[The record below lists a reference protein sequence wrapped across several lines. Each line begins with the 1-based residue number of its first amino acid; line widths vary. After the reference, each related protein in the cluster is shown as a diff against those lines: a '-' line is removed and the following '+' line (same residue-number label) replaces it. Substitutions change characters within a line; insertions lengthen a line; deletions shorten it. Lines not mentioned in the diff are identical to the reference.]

1 VSQLQP
7 DSVALTLARAPGLA
21 ALIVRAV
28 RRFLPLLTVLAVVYG
43 AMIVLS
49 AVDMPDRAARAASS
63 TWGWKLPTF
72 LLTRTARGQIEFHTY
87 NQQKIL
93 EQAAINVILGVG
105 MTYVILTG
113 GIDLSVGAVVA
124 LANVLFVG
132 TLLRA
137 SGGAAGVI
145 YAVAISIGAGMLC
158 GLVNGLLVSFARI
171 QAFIATLGMMMIAKG
186 MAFYLGGSEPV
197 YLTCPN
203 PLPAILPIAIS
214 SVVFVVG
221 AAILYWTVIGRHVYA
236 VGGNA
241 EASRIAGVRVG
252 RVRLFCYVAAG
263 LCAGLAS
270 IVLWSRV
277 GTGSYLHG
285 EWYELYAIAA
295 VVIGGTSLFG
305 GEGSVMGTLIGALII
320 AILNNGLDAAG
331 IDTTL
336 QKIVV
341 GSVIVV
347 AACWDSWRR
356 RHHRRETA

>member
-1 VSQLQP
+1 MRQ
-7 DSVALTLARAPGLA
+7 A
-21 ALIVRAV
+21 I
-28 RRFLPLLTVLAVVYG
+28 RRFLPLLTVLAIVYA
-43 AMIVLS
+43 AMIALS
-49 AVDMPDRAARAASS
+49 AVDLPDRSARAAGRS
-63 TWGWKLPTF
+63 WGWKMPTF
-72 LLTRTARGQIEFHTY
+72 LLTRSADGGIEFHTY
-87 NQQKIL
+87 NQRKIL

-113 GIDLSVGAVVA
+113 GIDLSVGSVVA

-132 TLLRA
+132 TLLRHGA
-137 SGGAAGVI
+137 DAGGVVPAVLAGVGAA
-145 YAVAISIGAGMLC
+145 AIC
-158 GLVNGLLVSFARI
+158 GLVNGLLVAYARI

-186 MAFYLGGSEPV
+186 LAFYLGGSEPV

-203 PLPAILPIAIS
+203 PLPAVLPIVIS
-214 SVVFVVG
+214 SVVFVTG
-221 AAILYWTVIGRHVYA
+221 AGVLYWTVIGRHVYA

-252 RVRLFCYVAAG
+252 RVRLFCYVVAG

-295 VVIGGTSLFG
+295 VVIGGTSFFG
-305 GEGSVMGTLIGALII
+305 GEGSVVGTLIGALII

-341 GSVIVV
+341 GVVIVV